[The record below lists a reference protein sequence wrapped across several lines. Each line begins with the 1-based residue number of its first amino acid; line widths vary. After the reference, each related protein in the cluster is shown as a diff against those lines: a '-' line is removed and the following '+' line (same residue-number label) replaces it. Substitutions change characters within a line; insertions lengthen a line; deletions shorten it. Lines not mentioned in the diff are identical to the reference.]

1 MKLTANKL
9 SELLCC
15 PVKVSKGEF
24 TIARSYFYRPLS
36 LVAWKDKTLSRIAAK
51 LEPMGFKVEYVD
63 CGDVWKAFKGGQPVW
78 KQSHFWLK
86 IKVVAV

>member
-1 MKLTANKL
+1 MKLTTNKL
-9 SELLCC
+9 SKLLGS

-24 TIARSYFYRPLS
+24 TIARPYFYRPSS
-36 LVAWKDKTLSRIAAK
+36 LTDWKEKALLKITAT

-63 CGDVWKAFKGGQPVW
+63 CGDVWKAFKGGSPVW

>member
-9 SELLCC
+9 SELLCS

-24 TIARSYFYRPLS
+24 TIARPYFYRPSS
-36 LVAWKDKTLSRIAAK
+36 LIEWKDRVLSKVTAT

-63 CGDVWKAFKGGQPVW
+63 SGDVWKAFKGGAPVW
-78 KQSHFWLK
+78 NQSHFWLK